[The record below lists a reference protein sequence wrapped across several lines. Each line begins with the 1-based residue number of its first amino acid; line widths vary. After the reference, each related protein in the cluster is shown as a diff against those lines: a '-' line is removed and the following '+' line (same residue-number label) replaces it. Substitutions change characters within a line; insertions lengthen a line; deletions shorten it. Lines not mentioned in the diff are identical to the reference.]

1 MARSKLVHLS
11 DLKTGRKG
19 QLRRRSVLWRGR
31 RALFLAA
38 LLLLVAFGGTGYVV
52 SKVEIPKAPPASQ
65 TSFICAA
72 DVTQGCNSS
81 NALAKLH
88 GEQDRVEVPLSQ
100 VPLDLQ
106 HAVLSIEDRD
116 FFKHGGVDP
125 VGIARAAWTDIRG
138 GSQQGGSTITQQYV
152 KNVFLTQERTLTR
165 KLKEAVMSVKLEQK
179 MTKRQILQAY
189 LNTVYFGRGAYGVQ
203 AASRVYF
210 GTDVSGVSV
219 DQAAY
224 LAGLIQGPETADFQ
238 GANLAS
244 AKRRRSLALHA
255 MAQQRYLT
263 PAQAALFNAVP
274 FDDAHGYKPFNPSN
288 QVNVLKGQFAASD
301 YFVEYVR
308 QWLVKRYG
316 EATVYGGGLR
326 VYTTL
331 DLNQQQA
338 AYSAVGDTLNQPGDP
353 AGALVAVDGQGHI
366 TAMMGGRNFAQSQV
380 NLAVGRS
387 GGGSGRQPGSTF
399 KPFALAEALHE
410 GYSLESQFTAPDEI
424 VFPKADN
431 GQDWKVKGGCCG
443 GKTSLLEA
451 TQDSINTVYAQLMLK
466 LGATKVVEMAN
477 NLGITTRLQPN
488 PSLVLGSGEVSV
500 LDMASAFS
508 TFADKGTHVE
518 PLAVTRVETADGQ
531 LLESF
536 APQSRPVISEG
547 ESAKVSYALQQVVL
561 NGTGKEAN
569 LGDRPAAGKT
579 GTTDDNKDAWFV
591 GYTPQL
597 TASVWMGYPGFNG
610 ESVRPMEDVH
620 GQTVAGGG
628 FPAQIWSRFM
638 RAAME
643 GQAVQDFPAPGDL
656 SEGKEFNP
664 DLVTPSTVIDVPT
677 PTAPQYTSPQY
688 TAPQTTAPQYTA
700 PQTTAPQSTAPQS
713 TAPQT
718 TAPQTTTPQYTTPQY
733 TAPATTAPVA
743 PQAQAATPGSSP

>member
-1 MARSKLVHLS
+1 M
-11 DLKTGRKG
+11 
-19 QLRRRSVLWRGR
+19 
-31 RALFLAA
+31 
-38 LLLLVAFGGTGYVV
+38 
-52 SKVEIPKAPPASQ
+52 
-65 TSFICAA
+65 
-72 DVTQGCNSS
+72 
-81 NALAKLH
+81 
-88 GEQDRVEVPLSQ
+88 EVPLSQ
-100 VPLDLQ
+100 VPADLQ

-165 KLKEAVMSVKLEQK
+165 KLKEAVMAVKLEQR
-179 MTKRQILQAY
+179 MTKEQILQAY

-210 GTDVSGVSV
+210 GVDVSQVSL

-238 GANLAS
+238 GAGLPA
-244 AKRRRSLALHA
+244 ATRRRSLVLHA
-255 MAQQRYLT
+255 MAQQHYIT
-263 PAQAALFNAVP
+263 PEQQKLFDAVP
-274 FDDAHGYKPFNPSN
+274 FDDAHNYKLFDPSN
-288 QVNVLKGQFAASD
+288 QVNVLKGQFAGSD

-338 AYSAVGDTLNQPGDP
+338 AYSAVNDTLDQPGDP
-353 AGALVAVDGQGHI
+353 SGALVAVDGAGHI
-366 TAMMGGRNFAQSQV
+366 TAMMGGKNFGQSQV
-380 NLAVGRS
+380 NLAVGTS

-410 GYSLESQFTAPDEI
+410 GYSLESQFTSPDEI
-424 VFPKADN
+424 VFPRADN

-443 GKTSLLEA
+443 GSTSLLQA
-451 TQDSINTVYAQLMLK
+451 TQDSVNTVYAQLMLK
-466 LGATKVVEMAN
+466 LGAGRVVDMAN
-477 NLGITTRLQPN
+477 ALGITSKLQPN

-500 LDMASAFS
+500 LDMASAYS
-508 TFADKGTHVE
+508 TFADNGIHIE
-518 PLAVTRVETADGQ
+518 PIVVTRVETSDGK

-536 APQSRPVISEG
+536 NAPRTPVLSES
-547 ESAKVSYALQQVVL
+547 EAAKVTYALQQVVL
-561 NGTGKEAN
+561 YGTGTEAQI
-569 LGDRPAAGKT
+569 DRTVAGKT

-610 ESVRPMEDVH
+610 DEVRPMDDVH

-628 FPAQIWSRFM
+628 FPAQIWAKFM
-638 RAAME
+638 RQAMQ
-643 GQAVQDFPAPGDL
+643 GQEQQDFPAPGDL

-664 DLVTPSTVIDVPT
+664 ELVSPSTVINVPT
-677 PTAPQYTSPQY
+677 PTAPSSSSP
-688 TAPQTTAPQYTA
+688 TAPT
-700 PQTTAPQSTAPQS
+700 
-713 TAPQT
+713 
-718 TAPQTTTPQYTTPQY
+718 
-733 TAPATTAPVA
+733 TTAPVA
-743 PQAQAATPGSSP
+743 PQAVAPDPNGAATPQNQNAGSTPAQ